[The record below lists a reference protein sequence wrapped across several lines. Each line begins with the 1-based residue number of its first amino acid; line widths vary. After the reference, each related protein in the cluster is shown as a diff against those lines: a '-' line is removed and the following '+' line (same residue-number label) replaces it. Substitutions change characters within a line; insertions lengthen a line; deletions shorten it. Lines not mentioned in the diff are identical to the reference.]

1 MPGDIFGC
9 HTVRKVLLD
18 SSEWR
23 PGMLLNILQCT
34 GDPPQQIITQPQ
46 MSTVPRLRNPA
57 LYKIGS
63 QRNNVT
69 EASFKKTRT
78 PPSKEKTQNHQRN
91 TNESL
96 SV

>member
-1 MPGDIFGC
+1 
-9 HTVRKVLLD
+9 
-18 SSEWR
+18 
-23 PGMLLNILQCT
+23 
-34 GDPPQQIITQPQ
+34 